1 MNRKIFMA
9 LIGLSVMGALAAC
22 SGSSSKLL
30 PTVAPVVVPTTDL
43 GLVPTSAPSISTQP
57 AATVSNANLTTTA
70 SGLKYDDLVV
80 GTGAVPGPTD
90 YVTIQYTG
98 TLDNGT
104 VFDASRQHGGPVEFP
119 LDQVIPGFTEGV
131 GTMKIGGT
139 RLLVIPPSLAYG
151 SQANGPIPANSTLT
165 FIVELISVRP
175 APQVKIEDLVVGT
188 GAEAKV
194 GSTLTVNYTGTLENG
209 TVFDSSYGK
218 APFDFP
224 LGAGQVIPGW
234 DTGLVGMKV
243 GGHRRLTIPPELG
256 YGAQGAGTSIP
267 PNATLIF
274 EVELVAV
281 K

>member
-1 MNRKIFMA
+1 MNRKIWIA
-9 LIGLSVMGALAAC
+9 LIGLLMIGAAAC
-22 SGSSSKLL
+22 QSSAATPL
-30 PTVAPVVVPTTDL
+30 PSVATAVPN
-43 GLVPTSAPSISTQP
+43 QP
-57 AATVSNANLTTTA
+57 AATGPVSTGNDNLTTTA
-70 SGLKYDDLVV
+70 SGLKYADLVV
-80 GTGAVPGPTD
+80 GTGATPAATD

-131 GTMKIGGT
+131 GSMKIGGT
-139 RLLVIPPSLAYG
+139 RILVIPPSLGYG
-151 SQANGPIPANSTLT
+151 SQAQGPIPANSTLT
-165 FIVELISVRP
+165 FIVELISVKP

-194 GSTLTVNYTGTLENG
+194 DSTLTVNYTGTLANG

-218 APFDFP
+218 APFDFS

-234 DTGLVGMKV
+234 DKGLVGMKV

-256 YGAQGAGTSIP
+256 YGAQGAGASIP

-274 EVELVAV
+274 DIELIAV